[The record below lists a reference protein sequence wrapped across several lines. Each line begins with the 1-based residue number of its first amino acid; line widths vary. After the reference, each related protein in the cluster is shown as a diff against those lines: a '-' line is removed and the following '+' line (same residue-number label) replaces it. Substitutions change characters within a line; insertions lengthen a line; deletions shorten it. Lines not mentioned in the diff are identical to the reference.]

1 LEIVLKKQIAINGYI
16 EAYSYGK
23 NELLVITNQCVKY
36 KELDLVTS
44 KPIMTNT
51 YVKYKDFVIK
61 SFLDNKQKSYLVL
74 RLQ

>member
-1 LEIVLKKQIAINGYI
+1 MGTWKRTVMER
-16 EAYSYGK
+16 
-23 NELLVITNQCVKY
+23 NELLVITNQYVKY
-36 KELDLVTS
+36 KELDLSTS

-61 SFLDNKQKSYLVL
+61 SFQAKVNKQKSYLHL